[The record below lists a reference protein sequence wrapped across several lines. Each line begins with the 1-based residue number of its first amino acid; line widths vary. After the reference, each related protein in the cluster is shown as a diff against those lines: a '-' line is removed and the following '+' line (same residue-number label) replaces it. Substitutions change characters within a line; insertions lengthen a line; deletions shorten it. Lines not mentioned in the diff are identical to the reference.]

1 MEQYFKFDGSATRSE
16 YWAVVLIGGVVG
28 FTFGLLGAL
37 LLAAEIGAVASV
49 AGGLIL
55 AITLIGVLWLS
66 IATTMRRCRNAGINT
81 WWTLAI
87 CIPYIGWIV
96 SIVLGCLKTD
106 EATK

>member
-28 FTFGLLGAL
+28 FTLALLGTL
-37 LLAAEIGAVASV
+37 LLAAEIGAFASV
-49 AGGLIL
+49 VGGLIL
-55 AITLIGVLWLS
+55 AVTIVGTLWLS

-106 EATK
+106 EGTK